1 MKILLLAA
9 ALSLSGAAYAQ
20 AGQPPDS
27 GDVSTPDATAPAT
40 APDSTAPDTTAPTP
54 DSTAPAA
61 TTSAPTSTDTA
72 TAPEA
77 STKNYP
83 PCSRTV
89 TDNCMQG
96 GGRHHARRR

>member
-40 APDSTAPDTTAPTP
+40 APDSTAPDTTAP